1 MENKFFTGSI
11 ELRKYK
17 DDDKIWYD
25 QMYIAKVITDNGSW
39 FVMYSG
45 YIDNI
50 IGGMVTGGVWYMRNL
65 DRTIRKMLSHGWVV
79 AEIKTE

>member
-1 MENKFFTGSI
+1 MESKFSI
-11 ELRKYK
+11 ELRKYH
-17 DDDKIWYD
+17 DDYKMFYD
-25 QMYIAKVITDNGSW
+25 IMHIAKVITNNGAW

-45 YIDNI
+45 YVEGITV
-50 IGGMVTGGVWYMRNL
+50 MVTGGVWYMRNL

>member
-1 MENKFFTGSI
+1 MESKFSI

-25 QMYIAKVITDNGSW
+25 IMHIAKVITNNGAW

-45 YIDNI
+45 YVDNI
-50 IGGMVTGGVWYMRNL
+50 IGGMVSCGVWYMRNL
-65 DRTIRKMLSHGWVV
+65 DRTIKKMLSHGWVV

>member
-1 MENKFFTGSI
+1 MESKFSI

-17 DDDKIWYD
+17 DDNKIWYD
-25 QMYIAKVITDNGSW
+25 EMYIAKVITDNGSW

-79 AEIKTE
+79 TEIKTE